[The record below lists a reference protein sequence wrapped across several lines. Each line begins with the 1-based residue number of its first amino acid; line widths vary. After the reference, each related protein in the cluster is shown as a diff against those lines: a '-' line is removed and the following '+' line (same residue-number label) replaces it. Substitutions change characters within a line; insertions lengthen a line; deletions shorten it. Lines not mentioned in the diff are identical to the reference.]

1 MSSSRTEQQDIIRDT
16 IDRLF
21 QSSRGRSI
29 RFPRDGGRVPRKWSR
44 RTLISKPPPQKKKKI
59 AWYAHLCIWYCGTV
73 YCRVRQCL
81 EIWSEARTIK
91 REAIRCQIP
100 KNSSALALGLPNF
113 VIVRRYW
120 SQTRCGREAATLCP
134 RPKVDRQRLALGGR
148 RICCRRYKLCS
159 DLSSQP
165 KRPGDLNI
173 HLHLHLFRS
182 KIQ

>member
-44 RTLISKPPPQKKKKI
+44 RTLISKRPPPKKNCLIRTFVHMILWYSILPSPTVPGNLKWGPYYQTGSDQMSDTKEFFGTCARTPKLCDCSTLLITNTLWAGGRHAMPPPQ
-59 AWYAHLCIWYCGTV
+59 G
-73 YCRVRQCL
+73 RQAT
-81 EIWSEARTIK
+81 AR
-91 REAIRCQIP
+91 
-100 KNSSALALGLPNF
+100 S
-113 VIVRRYW
+113 
-120 SQTRCGREAATLCP
+120 
-134 RPKVDRQRLALGGR
+134 GGR